1 MPETID
7 ELVRLRSAQDA
18 DKPMVI
24 DPDCRL
30 SYRELAISTLD
41 LAAGFVHA
49 GVGKGTRVGLIMPNG
64 VRWVQ
69 IAIALTRIG
78 AVLVPLSTLLPPRE
92 LLAQLRTASVQF
104 LVSVKEFRGHRYLD
118 DLALALERSD
128 LSETLHCPALPALRQ
143 VWAADELRAVPDQ
156 ALVDAVTTT
165 VTPSDPMVIMFTS
178 GSSGPPKGVVHSHNS
193 ALGAVRSG
201 LASRC
206 IDSETR
212 LYLPMPFFWVGGL
225 GSGVLSALAAG
236 ATLITEKIPRPE
248 TTLRLLARE
257 RVTLFRGWP
266 DQAEALARHPDRAQV
281 DLSALRPGSLE
292 ALLPPER
299 RSQPGSRATLFGMT
313 EAFGPYCGYPAD
325 TDMPPSA
332 WGSSGKPF
340 PGMEVR
346 IADPESGRTVSAGTI
361 GVIQIRGPHTL
372 RGICRRRREDLFTAD
387 GFYSTGDLGH
397 LDDDGF
403 LFYHGRSDDMFK
415 VSGATVYPT
424 EVEQALRDI
433 DGVDHAFVTN
443 LAGAQGD
450 RVGAA
455 VVCDTTVTTVERL
468 RRSAR
473 ELLSSFKIPTVWL
486 LLDSEE
492 TIPRGPTGKVDVRR
506 LRDMLHAADSQASYR
521 QEERKSGQPEHWN
534 CAQQQHQDA
543 DPAGQ

>member
-1 MPETID
+1 VLDTID
-7 ELVRLRSAQDA
+7 ELVRHRSAQDA

-30 SYRELAISTLD
+30 SYRELDVNTLD
-41 LAAGFVHA
+41 LAAGFIHA

-78 AVLVPLSTLLPPRE
+78 AVLVPLSTLLSARE

-104 LVSVKEFRGHRYLD
+104 LLSVEEFRGHRYLD
-118 DLALALERSD
+118 DLASALGRSD
-128 LSETLHCPALPALRQ
+128 LSGTLHCPGLPALRQ
-143 VWAADELRAVPDQ
+143 AWTADELPAVADQ
-156 ALVDAVTTT
+156 ALVDAVAAT
-165 VTPSDPMVIMFTS
+165 VTPSDSMVIVFTS
-178 GSSGPPKGVVHSHNS
+178 GSSGLPKGVVHSHGG

-225 GSGVLSALAAG
+225 GSGVLSTLAAG
-236 ATLITEKIPRPE
+236 ATLITEKIPQPE
-248 TTLRLLARE
+248 TTLRLLERE

-266 DQAEALARHPDRAQV
+266 DQAEALARHPYRAQA

-292 ALLPPER
+292 ALLPVEQ
-299 RSQPGSRATLFGMT
+299 RSHPGSRATLFGMT

-332 WGSSGKPF
+332 WGSCGKPF

-346 IADPESGRTVSAGTI
+346 IADPENGRTVSAGTP
-361 GVIQIRGPHTL
+361 GMIQIRGPHTL

-387 GFYSTGDLGH
+387 GFYSTGDIGL
-397 LDDDGF
+397 LDRDGF
-403 LFYHGRSDDMFK
+403 LFYHGRSDEMFK
-415 VSGATVYPT
+415 VGGATVYPT
-424 EVEQALRDI
+424 EVELALRDI

-455 VVCDTTVTTVERL
+455 VVCDTASTTVEHL
-468 RRSAR
+468 RGSAR
-473 ELLSSFKIPTVWL
+473 ELLSSFKVPTVWL
-486 LLDSEE
+486 LLD
-492 TIPRGPTGKVDVRR
+492 TDDMIPRGPTGKVDVRR
-506 LRDMLHAADSQASYR
+506 LREMLVGADS
-521 QEERKSGQPEHWN
+521 
-534 CAQQQHQDA
+534 
-543 DPAGQ
+543 

>member
-1 MPETID
+1 MLDTID
-7 ELVRLRSAQDA
+7 ELVRHRSAQDA
-18 DKPMVI
+18 GKPMVI

-30 SYRELAISTLD
+30 SYRELDISTRD
-41 LAAGFVHA
+41 LAAGFIHA

-78 AVLVPLSTLLPPRE
+78 AVLVPLSSLLPARE
-92 LLAQLRTASVQF
+92 LVAQLRTASVQ
-104 LVSVKEFRGHRYLD
+104 LLLSVDEFRGHRYLD
-118 DLALALERSD
+118 DLASTLGRSD
-128 LSETLHCPALPALRQ
+128 LSGTLHCPGLPALRQ
-143 VWAADELRAVPDQ
+143 VWNTDELPSVTDR
-156 ALVDAVTTT
+156 ALVDALAAT
-165 VTPSDPMVIMFTS
+165 VAASDPMVIVFTS
-178 GSSGPPKGVVHSHNS
+178 GSSGPPKGVVHSHGS

-225 GSGVLSALAAG
+225 GGGVLSALAAG
-236 ATLITEKIPRPE
+236 ATLATEQVPRPE
-248 TTLRLLARE
+248 TTLRLLERE

-266 DQAEALARHPDRAQV
+266 DQAETLARHPYRAQV

-292 ALLPPER
+292 ALLPVEQ
-299 RSQPGSRATLFGMT
+299 RSQPGSRAALFGMT
-313 EAFGPYCGYPAD
+313 EAFGPYCGYPAN

-332 WGSSGKPF
+332 WGSCGKPF

-361 GVIQIRGPHTL
+361 GMIQIRGPHTL

-387 GFYSTGDLGH
+387 GFYSTGDLGR

-415 VSGATVYPT
+415 AGGATVYPT

-433 DGVDHAFVTN
+433 DGVDLAFVTN

-450 RVGAA
+450 RVGAV
-455 VVCDTTVTTVERL
+455 VVCDTAATTTEHL
-468 RRSAR
+468 GRSAR
-473 ELLSSFKIPTVWL
+473 ELLSSFKVPSVWL
-486 LLDSEE
+486 LLDTDD
-492 TIPRGPTGKVDVRR
+492 TIPRGPTGKVDVRL
-506 LRDMLHAADSQASYR
+506 LREMLNTVDS
-521 QEERKSGQPEHWN
+521 
-534 CAQQQHQDA
+534 
-543 DPAGQ
+543 